1 MATNNT
7 SNPPLTVSI
16 LSMGTMGGGLASLLT
31 NNGYKVL
38 SNLKSRSGATL
49 SRAELA
55 GVTLVTSDIDLLS
68 SDIIISIVPP
78 AAAYAT
84 AQRIAY
90 ASTYST
96 RPSTPQYYL
105 DLNASTPALIN
116 SIKELFEMP
125 TMGRGGITVVNGQI
139 FGPPPEKANSGE
151 WKVPRIIYSS
161 PIPLPPS
168 FEALINAR
176 RISDTV
182 GDASTV
188 KMCFSSL
195 TKGLTALAL
204 QSFATAEAS
213 GVSGVLKEE
222 LAAFSSTWGGM
233 ENWLMGNLA
242 TVPSKAWRWD
252 EEMRFVGA
260 THRDTGFPE
269 EVTRVWEDLG
279 GVYGWVSKETGVGR
293 QRKVG
298 VTGEDVVESIVE
310 AVRINKEQENE
321 EGEQQDR

>member
-1 MATNNT
+1 MSASNT
-7 SNPPLTVSI
+7 TTPPLTVSI
-16 LSMGTMGGGLASLLT
+16 LSLGTMGGGLASFLT
-31 NNGYKVL
+31 NSGYKVL
-38 SNLKSRSGATL
+38 SNLSSRSPATR

-125 TMGRGGITVVNGQI
+125 TMGRGGITVVDGQI
-139 FGPPPEKANSGE
+139 FGPPPEKVVSEE
-151 WKVPRIIYSS
+151 WRKPRIIYSS

-168 FEALINAR
+168 FEAIINAR
-176 RISDTV
+176 KISDTV

-204 QSFATAEAS
+204 QSFTTAEAK

-222 LAAFSSTWGGM
+222 LTAFSPMWGEM

-242 TVPSKAWRWD
+242 TVPPKAWRWE
-252 EEMRFVGA
+252 EEMRFVGE

-269 EVTRVWEDLG
+269 EVTRVWENVG

-293 QRKVG
+293 RREVG
-298 VTGEDVVESIVE
+298 RTGEEVVE
-310 AVRINKEQENE
+310 AVMEAVRAKMEQESE
-321 EGEQQDR
+321 